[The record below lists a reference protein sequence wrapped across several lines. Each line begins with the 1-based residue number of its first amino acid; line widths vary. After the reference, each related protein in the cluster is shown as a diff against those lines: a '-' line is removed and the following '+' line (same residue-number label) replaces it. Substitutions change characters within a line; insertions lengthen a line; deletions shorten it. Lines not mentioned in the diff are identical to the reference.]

1 MPTPAYKYES
11 PDQLEDYEVMNPDG
25 NVELHFPENPVFL
38 LPEQLPAAILEEFRD
53 KVAPYFSNK
62 TNVVEFPDGST
73 GQRVIHSGGDQVRIT
88 SKNDKVIESATY
100 RYPEGRKLC
109 TETTQLTGQSLL

>member
-1 MPTPAYKYES
+1 MPTPAYEYKS
-11 PDQLEDYEVMNPDG
+11 PDQLEDYEVMTLDG
-25 NVELHFPENPVFL
+25 SVELHFPENPVFL

-53 KVAPYFSNK
+53 KVAPYFSNG

-88 SKNDKVIESATY
+88 FKNSKVIENTTY
-100 RYPEGRKLC
+100 EYPEGRKLH
-109 TETTQLTGQSLL
+109 TKTIQLTDQGLL